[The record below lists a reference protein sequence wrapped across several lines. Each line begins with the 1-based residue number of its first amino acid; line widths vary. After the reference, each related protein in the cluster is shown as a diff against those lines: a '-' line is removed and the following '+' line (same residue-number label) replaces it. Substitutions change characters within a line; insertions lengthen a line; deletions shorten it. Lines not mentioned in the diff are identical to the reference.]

1 MRIFAILLTLIS
13 SCLVAAADFS
23 PSARWITASQG
34 DADAPNTWIAFR
46 KDVTIDRV
54 PEEVVASI
62 SADSKYWLWINGR
75 QVVFEGQLKRGP
87 SPEDT
92 YFDRVD
98 LRPYLRKGRNE
109 VALLLWYFGKSGF
122 SHKSSEQSGLLFSA
136 PQVGLVSD
144 ASWMSRIHPAYGTCG
159 DPQPNF
165 RLSESSLRYDGRL
178 DLGTWQTGEV
188 QQGFAPSRERGKAG
202 DAPWNKLVE
211 RPIPLWKDFGVVS
224 AKTECHPGDGADTL
238 VVHLPYN
245 IQLTPVIT
253 VNDPEGG
260 HTIGIHTDHIRVSTD
275 GEWSVRAE
283 YITRPGKQTYESL
296 GWMNGD
302 WLYVTVPHGVTV
314 SRVAYRQTG
323 YDTEVVGGFHCDDP
337 FFNRYWEK
345 GMRTLYVNMRD
356 TYFDCP
362 ERERAQWWGDGTL
375 LMAESFYSL
384 DTRSHGIMR
393 KGLLELCS
401 HQKADHTIH
410 SPIPGIYEA
419 ELPGQMLATIG
430 LKGMWRYYMNTGD
443 KDLIAR
449 VYPHVCRYLSIWKLE
464 PGGLTAER
472 HGAWDW
478 GDWGDNRDIR
488 LIYAAWHYI
497 ALDGAARMADLLQHG
512 AEARNFRQQMERLK
526 VGFNACWNG
535 QAYRHPSYQGATDD
549 RVQALAVVAGLADAS
564 KYAAIKRVFEQEKW
578 ASPYM
583 EKYVTDACFIMG
595 VPAFGLD
602 RCEERY
608 GQMVNSPLYTTL
620 FEGWGVGKDGFGGGT
635 NNHAWSGGPLVTLC
649 EYVMGV
655 TPVVAG
661 WKRFAVDPTL
671 VRFGQASLDVPTVS
685 GKVHFSFKQET
696 DAVRYRLTVPEG
708 TEALVYL
715 PVRDLLRVKGNLPM
729 DRRVSAASL
738 QRPDRVPL
746 LVPAGKYSYTVAK

>member
-1 MRIFAILLTLIS
+1 
-13 SCLVAAADFS
+13 
-23 PSARWITASQG
+23 
-34 DADAPNTWIAFR
+34 
-46 KDVTIDRV
+46 
-54 PEEVVASI
+54 
-62 SADSKYWLWINGR
+62 
-75 QVVFEGQLKRGP
+75 
-87 SPEDT
+87 
-92 YFDRVD
+92 
-98 LRPYLRKGRNE
+98 
-109 VALLLWYFGKSGF
+109 
-122 SHKSSEQSGLLFSA
+122 
-136 PQVGLVSD
+136 
-144 ASWMSRIHPAYGTCG
+144 
-159 DPQPNF
+159 
-165 RLSESSLRYDGRL
+165 
-178 DLGTWQTGEV
+178 
-188 QQGFAPSRERGKAG
+188 
-202 DAPWNKLVE
+202 
-211 RPIPLWKDFGVVS
+211 
-224 AKTECHPGDGADTL
+224 
-238 VVHLPYN
+238 
-245 IQLTPVIT
+245 
-253 VNDPEGG
+253 
-260 HTIGIHTDHIRVSTD
+260 
-275 GEWSVRAE
+275 
-283 YITRPGKQTYESL
+283 
-296 GWMNGD
+296 
-302 WLYVTVPHGVTV
+302 
-314 SRVAYRQTG
+314 
-323 YDTEVVGGFHCDDP
+323 
-337 FFNRYWEK
+337 
-345 GMRTLYVNMRD
+345 
-356 TYFDCP
+356 
-362 ERERAQWWGDGTL
+362 
-375 LMAESFYSL
+375 MAESFYSL

-443 KDLIAR
+443 KDLIERA
-449 VYPHVCRYLSIWKLE
+449 YPHVCRYLSIWKLE

-595 VPAFGLD
+595 EPAFGLD

-738 QRPDRVPL
+738 QRPGRVPL